1 MLLACCLGF
10 YGVCSSSIS
19 LVVLPAVAQMIIV
32 DAVARMNC
40 EPALDTDER

>member
-19 LVVLPAVAQMIIV
+19 LVVLPAVAQMTIV
-32 DAVARMNC
+32 DAVVRMNC